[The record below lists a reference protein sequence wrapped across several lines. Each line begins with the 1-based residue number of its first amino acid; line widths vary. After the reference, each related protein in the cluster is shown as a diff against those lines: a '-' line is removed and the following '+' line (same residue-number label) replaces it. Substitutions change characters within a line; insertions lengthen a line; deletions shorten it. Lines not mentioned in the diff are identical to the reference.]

1 MGTFIT
7 ITATVFA
14 TCLLIALLEELD
26 VAEWA
31 DTVGSLL
38 VISILVLVGT
48 VCYAWGKSQGK
59 VEKIA
64 SSVEV
69 ENIEQCLNRIDDN
82 VGNQR

>member
-1 MGTFIT
+1 MEIVIT

-14 TCLLIALLEELD
+14 TCLLIALLEELNM
-26 VAEWA
+26 AEWA

-69 ENIEQCLNRIDDN
+69 ENIEQCLDCSDDN